1 MKFFV
6 EKCKKKDIRQY
17 NRPGSCYG
25 LAICVLI
32 ACKEYVPKK
41 ASLVLLNLA

>member
-1 MKFFV
+1 LWKNAR
-6 EKCKKKDIRQY
+6 KIDIRQY

-25 LAICVLI
+25 LAICALTV
-32 ACKEYVPKK
+32 CKEYVPKK